1 MHRSGTSLVAKCFEV
16 FGYGLGETLM
26 AASDDNPKGFFEDLD
41 VVAFNDAL
49 LESNGSSWD
58 APVFMGQRPLAWDRR
73 QVEAGAELLKAKL
86 EREPQL
92 AIKDPRLCLTLPYWH
107 AAAQFLKIP
116 LRVCLVYRNPLEIAA
131 SLEQRNAMPL
141 SVGLGLTQAYWSQL
155 LSDTESDSFV
165 VGYDHFLDDPAAT
178 LDGIGAWLTKP
189 VDGKVAGAFVDEF
202 IDGGMQH
209 HRHDLTELHNN
220 PLVSKGL
227 HLAAEALSQRS
238 SSEAVP
244 ETMWLAAAQLDG
256 TIFSELLAHQLSSHL
271 LQLKISSETVTSLEL
286 KSAQKGFE
294 IEDLNRQKTERE
306 THIDVLEARVAE
318 TREELKVSQSFAAD
332 RVDELE
338 NTQEQFKHT
347 TLALN
352 QELENTQEQFKR
364 TTLVLNRELTKTQ
377 DDFAQT
383 SLALK
388 NEKLHSQSL
397 AKNLANEVAD
407 KAALAKY
414 LEVAREDLLSEQE
427 TGRLLKQNLG
437 SLESDLAGLNDK
449 ADWLFYLLETDYGRL
464 LQYEA
469 SLLGRLH
476 GLGRRGYRLLTL
488 QRGRATAY
496 EDTIA
501 AAHTFFADHQLTLP
515 ASPPTKWQQILTMVR
530 YTLAHPISSLR
541 SMSPARFRKVLSV
554 IRSTD
559 AQDLETWVDARFP
572 DAAATRA
579 IAELPPIPANEVLAF
594 PESDKPVVSILI
606 PVYNEW
612 VITHRCLWSILQ
624 YTPGEYEVIIADDCS
639 TDETANI
646 SDYVTGVTVV
656 GQEENQRFLKNC
668 NRAAEKARGEFL
680 LLLNNDTTATEGWLA
695 PLLKLF
701 ESSDVGIVGPKLLFP
716 NGKLQEAGGIIW
728 DDASGWNY
736 GRADDP
742 SRPQYNYVR
751 ETDYVSG
758 AALMIRRSLW
768 QELGG
773 FDEAFVPAYY
783 EDTDL
788 CFSARAAGFKV
799 VYQPASTV
807 VHYEGMTNGTD
818 LGGGQKQYQVVNQQ
832 RFLEKWQNELAR
844 FHYPNAE
851 QVSRARDRSRDKR
864 SVLIIDHYVPH
875 YDKDAGSRSTW
886 MYIELM
892 LDMGWRVQL
901 IGANF
906 FPHQPYTE
914 KLQQMGVEVLVGE
927 HMARNLDRWLADNL
941 TDIDQIFL
949 HRPHIAEQF
958 LPHLK
963 KVKACPPITFIGHD
977 LHFLRTQREF
987 EITGEEKL
995 QKEAD
1000 TWRRRE
1006 LAVIEAVDHT
1016 FYFSDVEV
1024 AEITTLSPQADV
1036 RTLPLYVLEPVELA
1050 RVETKTPELLFVAGF
1065 NHPPNI
1071 DAAVWFVETVLP
1083 SLRESTPGLKLHI
1096 AGSNPSQEV
1105 LDLASDDVT
1114 VHGYV
1119 SDEALTSLYSRAACA
1134 VVPLRF
1140 GAGVKG
1146 KVLEAIR
1153 YGVPLVTTSIGAE
1166 GIPDA
1171 VDVMRVADDPE
1182 TFAQAVLDALQGSS
1196 RPHDIRGDWLEKHF
1210 GQKTA
1215 IASLTR

>member
-1 MHRSGTSLVAKCFEV
+1 
-16 FGYGLGETLM
+16 
-26 AASDDNPKGFFEDLD
+26 
-41 VVAFNDAL
+41 
-49 LESNGSSWD
+49 
-58 APVFMGQRPLAWDRR
+58 
-73 QVEAGAELLKAKL
+73 
-86 EREPQL
+86 
-92 AIKDPRLCLTLPYWH
+92 
-107 AAAQFLKIP
+107 
-116 LRVCLVYRNPLEIAA
+116 
-131 SLEQRNAMPL
+131 
-141 SVGLGLTQAYWSQL
+141 
-155 LSDTESDSFV
+155 
-165 VGYDHFLDDPAAT
+165 
-178 LDGIGAWLTKP
+178 
-189 VDGKVAGAFVDEF
+189 
-202 IDGGMQH
+202 
-209 HRHDLTELHNN
+209 
-220 PLVSKGL
+220 
-227 HLAAEALSQRS
+227 
-238 SSEAVP
+238 
-244 ETMWLAAAQLDG
+244 MWLAAAQLDR

-271 LQLKISSETVTSLEL
+271 LQLKNRTETVTSLEL
-286 KSAQKGFE
+286 ESAQKGFE
-294 IEDLNRQKTERE
+294 IEDLNRQKAERE

-318 TREELKVSQSFAAD
+318 TREELKASQSFAD
-332 RVDELE
+332 GRVSELAK
-338 NTQEQFKHT
+338 TQNDFERT
-347 TLALN
+347 TQALN
-352 QELENTQEQFKR
+352 QELFKA
-364 TTLVLNRELTKTQ
+364 Q
-377 DDFAQT
+377 DDFEHTTQ
-383 SLALK
+383 ALEH
-388 NEKLHSQSL
+388 EKMQNR
-397 AKNLANEVAD
+397 NLAENLSNEVAD
-407 KAALAKY
+407 KAALAEY
-414 LEVAREDLLSEQE
+414 LVVAREDLLSEQE
-427 TGRLLKQNLG
+427 TGRQLKETLGVLKAEVG
-437 SLESDLAGLNDK
+437 SLENDLAGLNEK

-515 ASPPTKWQQILTMVR
+515 ASPPTKWQQILTMLR

-541 SMSPARFRKVLSV
+541 SMSPARFRRVLSV

-572 DAAATRA
+572 DAAATAATRA
-579 IAELPPIPANEVLAF
+579 IAELPPIPADEVLPF
-594 PESDKPVVSILI
+594 PESDQPKVSIVI

-624 YTPGEYEVIIADDCS
+624 YTEGEYEIIIADDCS

-646 SDYVTGVTVV
+646 ANYVTGVTVV
-656 GQEENQRFLKNC
+656 RQEENQRFLKNC
-668 NRAAEKARGEFL
+668 NRAAEKARGDFL
-680 LLLNNDTTATEGWLA
+680 LLLNNDTTVTEGWLA

-701 ESSDVGIVGPKLLFP
+701 DNSHVGIVGPKLLFP
-716 NGKLQEAGGIIW
+716 DGKLQEAGGIIW

-799 VYQPASTV
+799 VYQPSSTV

-818 LGGGQKQYQVVNQQ
+818 LSGGQKQYQVVNQH
-832 RFLEKWQNELAR
+832 RFFEKWQNELAR

-963 KVKACPPITFIGHD
+963 KVKSCPSITFIGHD

-987 EITGEEKL
+987 DITGEEKL

-1000 TWRRRE
+1000 TWRQRE

-1024 AEITTLSPQADV
+1024 DEITTLSPQTDV

-1050 RVETKTPELLFVAGF
+1050 RTVTKTPELLFVAGF

-1083 SLRESTPGLKLHI
+1083 SLRDSIPGLRLHI
-1096 AGSNPSQEV
+1096 AGSNPSQVV
-1105 LDLASDDVT
+1105 LDLASDDVI

-1119 SDEALTSLYSRAACA
+1119 SDEELIALYGRAACA

-1171 VDVMRVADDPE
+1171 LEVMRVADDPQG
-1182 TFAQAVLDALQGSS
+1182 FAQAVLDELQHSPKS
-1196 RPHDIRGDWLEKHF
+1196 HDNRESWLERHF
-1210 GQKTA
+1210 GKKA
-1215 IASLTR
+1215 AMASLTS

>member
-1 MHRSGTSLVAKCFEV
+1 M
-16 FGYGLGETLM
+16 
-26 AASDDNPKGFFEDLD
+26 
-41 VVAFNDAL
+41 
-49 LESNGSSWD
+49 
-58 APVFMGQRPLAWDRR
+58 
-73 QVEAGAELLKAKL
+73 
-86 EREPQL
+86 
-92 AIKDPRLCLTLPYWH
+92 
-107 AAAQFLKIP
+107 
-116 LRVCLVYRNPLEIAA
+116 CLVYRNPLGIAA
-131 SLEQRNAMPL
+131 SLEQRNGLPL
-141 SVGLGLTQAYWSQL
+141 SVGLGLTHAYWSQL
-155 LSDTESDSFV
+155 LRDTESDGFV
-165 VGYDHFLDDPAAT
+165 VGYEKFLDDPMAMLAA
-178 LDGIGAWLTKP
+178 IGAWLGTP
-189 VDGKVAGAFVDEF
+189 VNTEVASALVDEF

-244 ETMWLAAAQLDG
+244 ETMWLAAAQLDR

-271 LQLKISSETVTSLEL
+271 LQLKNRTETVTSLEL
-286 KSAQKGFE
+286 ESAQKGFE
-294 IEDLNRQKTERE
+294 IEDLNRQKAERE
-306 THIDVLEARVAE
+306 THIDVLEARVSD
-318 TREELKVSQSFAAD
+318 TREELEVSQSFAAD
-332 RVDELE
+332 RVRELE
-338 NTQEQFKHT
+338 KTQHDFEHMTQELSKTHNDFR
-347 TLALN
+347 
-352 QELENTQEQFKR
+352 R
-364 TTLVLNRELTKTQ
+364 TTQ
-377 DDFAQT
+377 
-383 SLALK
+383 ALK
-388 NEKLHSQSL
+388 HEQLQNQSL
-397 AKNLANEVAD
+397 AKNLSNEVAD

-427 TGRLLKQNLG
+427 TGRQLKQNLG
-437 SLESDLAGLNDK
+437 SLECDMAGLNEK

-496 EDTIA
+496 EDTVA
-501 AAHTFFADHQLTLP
+501 NAHTFFADHHLTLP
-515 ASPPTKWQQILTMVR
+515 ASPPTKWQQIITMVR

-572 DAAATRA
+572 DAATPKA
-579 IAELPPIPANEVLAF
+579 IAELPPIPADEVLAF
-594 PESDKPVVSILI
+594 PESDQPKVSIVI

-624 YTPGEYEVIIADDCS
+624 YTEGEYEVIIADDCS

-646 SDYVTGVTVV
+646 ANYVTGVTVV
-656 GQEENQRFLKNC
+656 RQEENQRFLKNC
-668 NRAAEKARGEFL
+668 NRAAEKAQGDFL
-680 LLLNNDTTATEGWLA
+680 LLLNNDTTVTKGWLA

-701 ESSDVGIVGPKLLFP
+701 ENADVGIVGPKLLFP

-788 CFSARAAGFKV
+788 CFAVRAAGYKV

-818 LGGGQKQYQVVNQQ
+818 LGGGQKQYQVVNQK
-832 RFLEKWQNELAR
+832 RFFEKWQEELKR
-844 FHYPNAE
+844 FHFPNAE
-851 QVSRARDRSRDKR
+851 QVARARDRSREKR
-864 SVLIIDHYVPH
+864 GVLVIDHYVPH

-886 MYIELM
+886 MYLKHM
-892 LDMGWRVQL
+892 VAMGYRVAFM
-901 IGANF
+901 GANF

-914 KLQQMGVEVLVGE
+914 QLQQLGVEVVVGE
-927 HMARNLDRWLADNL
+927 AAARQLDAWLIENLPYFDHV
-941 TDIDQIFL
+941 FL
-949 HRPHIAEQF
+949 HRPHVAEQF
-958 LPHLK
+958 LSTLK
-963 KVKACPPITFIGHD
+963 KQRHCPPISFVGHD
-977 LHFLRTQREF
+977 LHFLRTHREF
-987 EITGEEKL
+987 QLKGNPELEH
-995 QKEAD
+995 EAQE
-1000 TWRRRE
+1000 WRERE
-1006 LAVIEAVDHT
+1006 LAIIKATDT
-1016 FYFSDVEV
+1016 TLYFSKIEV
-1024 AEITTLSPQADV
+1024 DEVQQLAPDAHVKAI
-1036 RTLPLYVLEPVELA
+1036 PLFILEDLKLA
-1050 RVETKTPELLFVAGF
+1050 RVTTETPSFIFVAGF
-1065 NHPPNI
+1065 NHPPNV
-1071 DAAVWFVETVLP
+1071 DAAQWLVKEILPLVLSAVP
-1083 SLRESTPGLKLHI
+1083 NVQLDI
-1096 AGSNPSQEV
+1096 VGSNPSSEV
-1105 LDLASDDVT
+1105 LALTSDVVS

-1119 SDEALTSLYSRAACA
+1119 SENRLHELYARTHCA

-1146 KVLEAIR
+1146 KVLEAIQM
-1153 YGVPLVTTSIGAE
+1153 GVPMVTTDIGAE

-1171 VDVMRVADDPE
+1171 DDVM
-1182 TFAQAVLDALQGSS
+1182 
-1196 RPHDIRGDWLEKHF
+1196 
-1210 GQKTA
+1210 A
-1215 IASLTR
+1215 IANDPQDFAKAVIHQLLGVKENSPAREDWIRAHFSPAAALAALEEIIGPAQKNGDA

>member
-26 AASDDNPKGFFEDLD
+26 APSDDNPKGFFEDLD

-49 LESNGSSWD
+49 LEANGSSWD
-58 APVFMGQRPLAWDRR
+58 APVFMGQQPLAWDQR
-73 QVEAGAELLKAKL
+73 QLEAGAELLKAKL
-86 EREPQL
+86 DREPRL
-92 AIKDPRLCLTLPYWH
+92 AIKDPRLCLMLPYWR
-107 AAAQFLKIP
+107 AVAQFLNIP
-116 LRVCLVYRNPLEIAA
+116 LRVCLVYRNPLDIAA
-131 SLEQRNAMPL
+131 SLEQRNGLPL

-165 VGYDHFLDDPAAT
+165 VGYEHFLDDPAAT

-189 VDGKVAGAFVDEF
+189 VDREAASTFVEAF

-209 HRHDLTELHNN
+209 HRHDLTELNNN
-220 PLVSKGL
+220 PLVPKGL

-238 SSEAVP
+238 SSQVVSEP
-244 ETMWLAAAQLDG
+244 MWLAAAQLDR
-256 TIFSELLAHQLSSHL
+256 TMFSELLAHQLSSHL
-271 LQLKISSETVTSLEL
+271 LQLKNRTETVTSLEL
-286 KSAQKGFE
+286 ESAQKGFE
-294 IEDLNRQKTERE
+294 IEDLNRQKAERE
-306 THIDVLEARVAE
+306 THINVLEARVAE
-318 TREELKVSQSFAAD
+318 TREELKVSQSFAD
-332 RVDELE
+332 GRVRELAK
-338 NTQEQFKHT
+338 TQNDFERT
-347 TLALN
+347 TQALN
-352 QELENTQEQFKR
+352 QELFKA
-364 TTLVLNRELTKTQ
+364 Q
-377 DDFAQT
+377 DDFERTTQALEHEKMQNR
-383 SLALK
+383 SLA
-388 NEKLHSQSL
+388 E
-397 AKNLANEVAD
+397 NLSNEVVD

-427 TGRLLKQNLG
+427 AGRQLKQNLG
-437 SLESDLAGLNDK
+437 SLESDLAGLNEK

-501 AAHTFFADHQLTLP
+501 AAHTFFADHHLTLP

-572 DAAATRA
+572 DAATPKA
-579 IAELPPIPANEVLAF
+579 IAELPPIPADEVLAF
-594 PESDKPVVSILI
+594 PESDKPLVSILI

-624 YTPGEYEVIIADDCS
+624 YTEGEYEIIIADDCS

-646 SDYVTGVTVV
+646 ANYVTGVTVV
-656 GQEENQRFLKNC
+656 RQEENQRFLKNC
-668 NRAAEKARGEFL
+668 NRAAERARGDFL
-680 LLLNNDTTATEGWLA
+680 LLLNNDTTVTESWLA

-701 ESSDVGIVGPKLLFP
+701 ENADIGIVGPKLLFP

-773 FDEAFVPAYY
+773 FDEAFIPAYY

-799 VYQPASTV
+799 VYQPSSTV

-818 LGGGQKQYQVVNQQ
+818 LGAGQKQYQVANQQ
-832 RFLEKWQNELAR
+832 RFLDKWQDELAR

-851 QVSRARDRSRDKR
+851 QVPRARGRSRDKR

-875 YDKDAGSRSTW
+875 FDKDAGSRSTW

-927 HMARNLDRWLADNL
+927 HMARNLDPWLKDNL
-941 TDIDQIFL
+941 PFIDQIFL

-963 KVKACPPITFIGHD
+963 KQAFCPSVTFVGHD
-977 LHFLRTQREF
+977 LHYLRTQREY
-987 EITGEEKL
+987 ELTGEAGLLHDAENWQKKEK
-995 QKEAD
+995 K
-1000 TWRRRE
+1000 
-1006 LAVIEAVDHT
+1006 VISSVDRT
-1016 FYFSDVEV
+1016 LYFSSVEV
-1024 AEITTLSPQADV
+1024 NEAKRLVPSAMVDTI
-1036 RTLPLYVLEPVELA
+1036 PLYVMEATELE
-1050 RVETKTPELLFVAGF
+1050 RIETPIPEIFFVAGF

-1071 DAAVWFVETVLP
+1071 DAAVWFVTEILP
-1083 SLRESTPGLKLHI
+1083 YVREAIGPIHVSI
-1096 AGSNPSQEV
+1096 AGSNPNNVV
-1105 LDLASDDVT
+1105 LELAGSDVE

-1119 SDEALTSLYSRAACA
+1119 TDAELVTLYSRAACA

-1146 KVLEAIR
+1146 KVLEAVR
-1153 YGVPLVTTSIGAE
+1153 YGIPLVTTSVGAE

-1171 VDVMRVADDPE
+1171 ESVMAIADDAQTFADRVIDQITVNARAKIPNGNWLAQHFSSRVAKSALE
-1182 TFAQAVLDALQGSS
+1182 RLLDA
-1196 RPHDIRGDWLEKHF
+1196 
-1210 GQKTA
+1210 
-1215 IASLTR
+1215 

>member
-1 MHRSGTSLVAKCFEV
+1 MNPTPSPEQEILLICGMHRSGTSLVAKCFEV

-26 AASDDNPKGFFEDLD
+26 APSDDNPKGFFEDLD

-49 LESNGSSWD
+49 LEANGSSWD
-58 APVFMGQRPLAWDRR
+58 APVFMGQQPLAWDQR
-73 QVEAGAELLKAKL
+73 QLEAGAKLLKAKL
-86 EREPQL
+86 DREPRL
-92 AIKDPRLCLTLPYWH
+92 AIKDPRLCLMLPYWH
-107 AAAQFLKIP
+107 AAAQFLNIP
-116 LRVCLVYRNPLEIAA
+116 LRVCLVYRNPLDIAA
-131 SLEQRNAMPL
+131 SLEQRNGLPL

-165 VGYDHFLDDPAAT
+165 LGYEHFLDDPAAT

-189 VDGKVAGAFVDEF
+189 VDGTVAGAFVDEF

-209 HRHDLTELHNN
+209 HRHDLAELDNN
-220 PLVSKGL
+220 SLVPKGL
-227 HLAAEALSQRS
+227 HLAAQALSQRS
-238 SSEAVP
+238 SSEAIP
-244 ETMWLAAAQLDG
+244 ETMWLAAAQLDR

-271 LQLKISSETVTSLEL
+271 LQLKNRTETVTSLEL
-286 KSAQKGFE
+286 ESAQKGFE
-294 IEDLNRQKTERE
+294 IEDLNRQKAERE

-318 TREELKVSQSFAAD
+318 TREELKVSQLFAAE
-332 RVDELE
+332 RVRELE
-338 NTQEQFKHT
+338 KTQHDFEHM
-347 TLALN
+347 A
-352 QELENTQEQFKR
+352 QELSKTHNDFKR
-364 TTLVLNRELTKTQ
+364 TTQ
-377 DDFAQT
+377 
-383 SLALK
+383 ALEHEQLQ
-388 NEKLHSQSL
+388 NQSL
-397 AKNLANEVAD
+397 AENISNEVAD

-427 TGRLLKQNLG
+427 TGRQLKQNLG
-437 SLESDLAGLNDK
+437 SLESDLAGLNEK

-476 GLGRRGYRLLTL
+476 GLGRRGYRLLSL

-541 SMSPARFRKVLSV
+541 SMSPARFRRVLSV

-572 DAAATRA
+572 DAAATAATRA
-579 IAELPPIPANEVLAF
+579 IAELPPIPADEVLAF
-594 PESDKPVVSILI
+594 PESDQPKVSIVI

-624 YTPGEYEVIIADDCS
+624 YTEGEYEIIIADDCS

-646 SDYVTGVTVV
+646 ANYVTGVTVV
-656 GQEENQRFLKNC
+656 RQEENQRFLKNC
-668 NRAAEKARGEFL
+668 NRAAEKARGDFL
-680 LLLNNDTTATEGWLA
+680 LLLNNDTTVTESWLA

-701 ESSDVGIVGPKLLFP
+701 ENADIGIVGPKLLFP

-751 ETDYVSG
+751 ETDYLSG

-773 FDEAFVPAYY
+773 FDEAFIPAYY

-799 VYQPASTV
+799 VYQPSSTV

-818 LGGGQKQYQVVNQQ
+818 LGAGQKQYQVVNQQ
-832 RFLEKWQNELAR
+832 RFLDKWQDELAR

-851 QVSRARDRSRDKR
+851 QVPRARGRSRDKR

-875 YDKDAGSRSTW
+875 FDKDAGSRSTW

-1000 TWRRRE
+1000 AWRRRE

-1024 AEITTLSPQADV
+1024 DEINLLLPQADV
-1036 RTLPLYVLEPVELA
+1036 RTLPLYVLEPVELIRTA
-1050 RVETKTPELLFVAGF
+1050 TKTPELLFVAGF

-1083 SLRESTPGLKLHI
+1083 TLRDSIPDLKLHI
-1096 AGSNPSQEV
+1096 AGSNPSQPV
-1105 LDLASDDVT
+1105 LDLASDDVI

-1119 SDEALTSLYSRAACA
+1119 SDDALTALYSRAACA

-1153 YGVPLVTTSIGAE
+1153 YGVPLVTTSTGAE
-1166 GIPDA
+1166 GIPEASA
-1171 VDVMRVADDPE
+1171 VMQIANEPE
-1182 TFAQAVLDALQGSS
+1182 LFAQGVFSALQGSILQKT
-1196 RPHDIRGDWLEKHF
+1196 IREVWLEQHF
-1210 GQKTA
+1210 GKERA
-1215 IASLTR
+1215 MAALVD

>member
-1 MHRSGTSLVAKCFEV
+1 MSL
-16 FGYGLGETLM
+16 
-26 AASDDNPKGFFEDLD
+26 
-41 VVAFNDAL
+41 
-49 LESNGSSWD
+49 
-58 APVFMGQRPLAWDRR
+58 R
-73 QVEAGAELLKAKL
+73 
-86 EREPQL
+86 L
-92 AIKDPRLCLTLPYWH
+92 AIKDPRLCLTLPYWR
-107 AAAQFLKIP
+107 AAAQFLNIP
-116 LRVCLVYRNPLEIAA
+116 LRVCLVYRNPLDIAA
-131 SLEQRNAMPL
+131 SLEQRNGLPL

-165 VGYDHFLDDPAAT
+165 LGYEHFLDDPAAT
-178 LDGIGAWLTKP
+178 LDGIGKWLTKP
-189 VDGKVAGAFVDEF
+189 VDREAASAFVDTF
-202 IDGGMQH
+202 IDGDMQH

-244 ETMWLAAAQLDG
+244 ETMWLAAAQLDR
-256 TIFSELLAHQLSSHL
+256 TIFSELLAHQLSDRL
-271 LQLKISSETVTSLEL
+271 LQLKNRTETVTSLEL

-397 AKNLANEVAD
+397 AKNLSNEVAD

-427 TGRLLKQNLG
+427 TGRQLKETLGVLKEKVG
-437 SLESDLAGLNDK
+437 SLENDLAGLNEK

-515 ASPPTKWQQILTMVR
+515 ATPPTKWQQILTMVR

-541 SMSPARFRKVLSV
+541 SMSPARFRRVLSV
-554 IRSTD
+554 IRSTN

-572 DAAATRA
+572 DAAATAATRA
-579 IAELPPIPANEVLAF
+579 IAELPPIPADEVLAF
-594 PESDKPVVSILI
+594 PESDKPLVSILI

-624 YTPGEYEVIIADDCS
+624 YTEGEYEIIIADDCS

-646 SDYVTGVTVV
+646 ANYVTGVTVV
-656 GQEENQRFLKNC
+656 RQEENQRFLKNC
-668 NRAAEKARGEFL
+668 NHAAEKARGDFL
-680 LLLNNDTTATEGWLA
+680 LLLNNDTTVTEGWLA

-701 ESSDVGIVGPKLLFP
+701 ENADVGIVGPKLLFP

-799 VYQPASTV
+799 AYQPASTV

-818 LGGGQKQYQVVNQQ
+818 LGAGQKQYQVVNQQ
-832 RFLEKWQNELAR
+832 RFFEKWQNELAR

-851 QVSRARDRSRDKR
+851 QVSRARDRGRDKR

-927 HMARNLDRWLADNL
+927 HMARNLDPWLKDNL
-941 TDIDQIFL
+941 PFIDQIFL

-963 KVKACPPITFIGHD
+963 KQAFCPSVTFVGHD
-977 LHFLRTQREF
+977 LHYLRTQREY
-987 EITGEEKL
+987 ELTGEAGLL
-995 QKEAD
+995 QDAENWKK
-1000 TWRRRE
+1000 RE
-1006 LAVIEAVDHT
+1006 TAVITSVDQS

-1024 AEITTLSPQADV
+1024 DEIKHVIPDAKVSV
-1036 RTLPLYVLEPVELA
+1036 IPLYVLETIKLKPI
-1050 RVETKTPELLFVAGF
+1050 ETPIPELLFVAGF

-1071 DAAVWFVETVLP
+1071 DAAVWFAKEILP
-1083 SLRESTPGLKLHI
+1083 NIRDAVGPVHLNI
-1096 AGSNPSQEV
+1096 AGSNPSNTVCE
-1105 LDLASDDVT
+1105 LAGDGIT

-1119 SDEALTSLYSRAACA
+1119 TDQRLNELYARATCA

-1153 YGVPLVTTSIGAE
+1153 FGIPVVTTPVGAE
-1166 GIPDA
+1166 GIPNAAAVMDIANNTKSFSDA
-1171 VDVMRVADDPE
+1171 VIQQITADKSERINANDWLNQHFSP
-1182 TFAQAVLDALQGSS
+1182 AQARGALTNF
-1196 RPHDIRGDWLEKHF
+1196 KH
-1210 GQKTA
+1210 
-1215 IASLTR
+1215 S

>member
-1 MHRSGTSLVAKCFEV
+1 MHFIDSSHTHFVDNFVNSTAKLEQEILLICGMHRSGTSLVAKCFEV

-41 VVAFNDAL
+41 VVELNDDL
-49 LESNGSSWD
+49 LQDNGSAWD
-58 APVFMGQRPLAWDRR
+58 APVFIGQGPLAWTQD
-73 QVEAGAELLKAKL
+73 QLEAGVNLLKAKL
-86 EREPQL
+86 EHEPRL
-92 AIKDPRLCLTLPYWH
+92 AIKDPRLCLVLPYWRAVAEH
-107 AAAQFLKIP
+107 LNVP
-116 LRVCLVYRNPLEIAA
+116 LRCCLVYRNPLDIAA
-131 SLEQRNAMPL
+131 SLQQRNALPHPLGLGLNHAYWTQLLRDTEPNSFVIGYDNFLSDPSATLNSIEKWLKEPKIPEIAKTFIHEFLDSGMQHHAHDLAELNAMPL
-141 SVGLGLTQAYWSQL
+141 VPRGL
-155 LSDTESDSFV
+155 
-165 VGYDHFLDDPAAT
+165 LD
-178 LDGIGAWLTKP
+178 
-189 VDGKVAGAFVDEF
+189 
-202 IDGGMQH
+202 
-209 HRHDLTELHNN
+209 
-220 PLVSKGL
+220 
-227 HLAAEALSQRS
+227 AAEVLNQRS
-238 SSEAVP
+238 SHAEVSAS
-244 ETMWLAAAQLDG
+244 MWSAGTALD
-256 TIFSELLAHQLSSHL
+256 TTAFSKLLAHQLSDRL
-271 LQLKISSETVTSLEL
+271 LQLKASTEKTTALEL
-286 KSAQKGFE
+286 ENAQKGFHVD
-294 IEDLNRQKTERE
+294 DLARQKTERE
-306 THIDVLEARVAE
+306 AHIQVLEARVVE
-318 TREELKVSQSFAAD
+318 TREELAISQSFAD
-332 RVDELE
+332 ERVSELE
-338 NTQEQFKHT
+338 KAQQDF
-347 TLALN
+347 
-352 QELENTQEQFKR
+352 ENTIE
-364 TTLVLNRELTKTQ
+364 VLN
-377 DDFAQT
+377 
-383 SLALK
+383 
-388 NEKLHSQSL
+388 NEKRQSQSL
-397 AKNLANEVAD
+397 AESLSEEVAD
-407 KAALAKY
+407 KAILATH
-414 LEVAREDLLSEQE
+414 LEAAREDLLNEQD
-427 TGRLLKQNLG
+427 TGRQLKESLGESKTEVRVLEGEVG
-437 SLESDLAGLNDK
+437 SLEEK
-449 ADWLFYLLETDYGRL
+449 ADWLFYLLETDYGRI

-469 SLLGRLH
+469 SLLGRLQR
-476 GLGRRGYRLLTL
+476 LGRRVYRTLTL

-496 EDTIA
+496 EDTVA

-572 DAAATRA
+572 DAAATAATRA

-646 SDYVTGVTVV
+646 SDYVTGVTIVR
-656 GQEENQRFLKNC
+656 QEENQRFLKNC

-768 QELGG
+768 QKLGG

-892 LDMGWRVQL
+892 LDMGWRVQF

-927 HMARNLDRWLADNL
+927 HMARSLDRWLADNL

-995 QKEAD
+995 QQEAD
-1000 TWRRRE
+1000 NWRRRE

-1024 AEITTLSPQADV
+1024 AEITDL
-1036 RTLPLYVLEPVELA
+1036 
-1050 RVETKTPELLFVAGF
+1050 VA
-1065 NHPPNI
+1065 
-1071 DAAVWFVETVLP
+1071 P
-1083 SLRESTPGLKLHI
+1083 S
-1096 AGSNPSQEV
+1096 
-1105 LDLASDDVT
+1105 
-1114 VHGYV
+1114 
-1119 SDEALTSLYSRAACA
+1119 
-1134 VVPLRF
+1134 
-1140 GAGVKG
+1140 
-1146 KVLEAIR
+1146 
-1153 YGVPLVTTSIGAE
+1153 
-1166 GIPDA
+1166 
-1171 VDVMRVADDPE
+1171 
-1182 TFAQAVLDALQGSS
+1182 
-1196 RPHDIRGDWLEKHF
+1196 
-1210 GQKTA
+1210 
-1215 IASLTR
+1215 

>member
-1 MHRSGTSLVAKCFEV
+1 MNSTPSPEQEILLICGMHRSGTSLVAKCFEA
-16 FGYGLGETLM
+16 FCYGLGETLM
-26 AASDDNPKGFFEDLD
+26 APSDDNPKGFFEDLD

-58 APVFMGQRPLAWDRR
+58 APVFMGQQPLAWDQR
-73 QVEAGAELLKAKL
+73 QVEAGAELLSAKL
-86 EREPQL
+86 DREPRL
-92 AIKDPRLCLTLPYWH
+92 AIKDPRLCLMLPYWR
-107 AAAQFLKIP
+107 AAAQFLNIP
-116 LRVCLVYRNPLEIAA
+116 LRVCLVYRNPLDIAA
-131 SLEQRNAMPL
+131 SLEQRNGLPL
-141 SVGLGLTQAYWSQL
+141 SVGLGLTQAYLSQL
-155 LSDTESDSFV
+155 LSDTEPDSFV
-165 VGYDHFLDDPAAT
+165 VGYEHFLDDPAAT

-189 VDGKVAGAFVDEF
+189 VDRKEAGAFIDEF

-209 HRHDLTELHNN
+209 HRHDLGELDHN
-220 PLVSKGL
+220 PLVPKGL
-227 HLAAEALSQRS
+227 HLAAQALSQRS

-244 ETMWLAAAQLDG
+244 ETMWSAAAQLNR
-256 TIFSELLAHQLSSHL
+256 TIFSELLAHQLSDRL
-271 LQLKISSETVTSLEL
+271 LQLKMSSETVTSLEL
-286 KSAQKGFE
+286 ESAQKGFE
-294 IEDLNRQKTERE
+294 IEDLNRQKAERE
-306 THIDVLEARVAE
+306 THIDVLDARVAE
-318 TREELKVSQSFAAD
+318 TREELRISQSFAD
-332 RVDELE
+332 GRVRQLAK
-338 NTQEQFKHT
+338 TQNDFE
-347 TLALN
+347 
-352 QELENTQEQFKR
+352 R
-364 TTLVLNRELTKTQ
+364 TTQALEHEKMQNR
-377 DDFAQT
+377 
-383 SLALK
+383 SLA
-388 NEKLHSQSL
+388 E
-397 AKNLANEVAD
+397 NLSNEVAE
-407 KAALAKY
+407 KAALARY

-427 TGRLLKQNLG
+427 TGRQLKENLGVLKAEIG
-437 SLESDLAGLNDK
+437 SLENDLARLNEK

-469 SLLGRLH
+469 SLLGRLY

-501 AAHTFFADHQLTLP
+501 AAHTFFADHHLTLP
-515 ASPPTKWQQILTMVR
+515 ATPPTKWQQILTMVR

-572 DAAATRA
+572 DAATPKA
-579 IAELPPIPANEVLAF
+579 IAELPPIPADEVLAF
-594 PESDKPVVSILI
+594 PESDQPKVSILI

-624 YTPGEYEVIIADDCS
+624 YTEGEYEVIIADDCS

-646 SDYVTGVTVV
+646 ANYVTGVTVV
-656 GQEENQRFLKNC
+656 RQEENQRFLKNC
-668 NRAAEKARGEFL
+668 NRAAEKARGDFL
-680 LLLNNDTTATEGWLA
+680 LLLNNDSTVTESWLA

-716 NGKLQEAGGIIW
+716 SGKLQEAGGIIW

-751 ETDYVSG
+751 EADYVSG

-768 QELGG
+768 RELGG
-773 FDEAFVPAYY
+773 FDETFVPAYY

-788 CFSARAAGFKV
+788 CFSVRAAGYKV
-799 VYQPASTV
+799 LYQPASAV

-818 LGGGQKQYQVVNQQ
+818 IGGGQKQYQVVNQQ
-832 RFLEKWQNELAR
+832 RFLEKWQSELAL

-1000 TWRRRE
+1000 VWRRRE
-1006 LAVIEAVDHT
+1006 LAVIEEVDHT

-1024 AEITTLSPQADV
+1024 AEITTLSPQTDV

-1050 RVETKTPELLFVAGF
+1050 RTVTKTPELLFVAGF

-1071 DAAVWFVETVLP
+1071 DAAAWFVETVLP
-1083 SLRESTPGLKLHI
+1083 SLLDSIPGLKLHI
-1096 AGSNPSQEV
+1096 AGSNPSQVV

-1119 SDEALTSLYSRAACA
+1119 SDEKLISLYGRAACA

-1171 VDVMRVADDPE
+1171 LEVMRVADDPQA
-1182 TFAQAVLDALQGSS
+1182 FAQAVLDELQHTPGSHSS
-1196 RPHDIRGDWLEKHF
+1196 REGWLERHF
-1210 GQKTA
+1210 GKKAA
-1215 IASLTR
+1215 IASLTS